1 MKRVLLLGPA
11 LAAVLSLPCA
21 GAAEAPAARRAFA
34 AVPGP
39 DAEYLLLQ
47 DRYVLESDGGI
58 VHERTVRLKIN
69 SFVAMHRLYGES
81 RVEFDPATT
90 AIETL
95 HNRTVLPNGRV
106 VPAPENAV
114 IDDLPPAA
122 HRNPLWS
129 RLGRRVFV
137 HTALEPGAVIELG
150 WRLTHRP
157 DAFPWLEVN
166 EAMAAEIPIAER
178 VVRIELP
185 AGVRLRGGVA
195 GLPADGGVPWGRPA
209 QPDVSGSAVWVW
221 WRTGAPA
228 VPDKPNAPPRAACV
242 PLLRVST
249 CPGFAA
255 LGEEFARRAAA
266 AGPVPP
272 EALAAV
278 KAAADKETDWERRVL
293 AALDVLPG
301 ELAAGAVGPALQ
313 GWRPA
318 PLAEVW
324 RAGVATPLEIA
335 VFQAAA
341 LEALGIAA
349 RPALAGVRGPAV
361 PECPALAGFE
371 RALVRVKD
379 PGGAWRLYDP
389 REAGR
394 GMPLEAALDGP
405 VLHGELGAG
414 AATPAA
420 PAWRR
425 TAVFTGAVAKDGAV
439 RGTLS
444 FSASGGALPHGT
456 LVREPQRLADD
467 LAARLLP
474 GGKAKDAGVTALG
487 RREGSLTCALEG
499 ALPAADAFGFLTLD
513 ASAIAGGVETALPV
527 LAPLARACPVALPG
541 PGVEELDLTL
551 ALPAGM
557 KIVALPA
564 SLCVRN
570 SLGAVTVAVEAR
582 PDGSL
587 RILRRIALE
596 TGEAPA
602 AAFEEVRAL
611 VNAWRDPTARSL
623 LLRREGSGG

>member
-195 GLPADGGVPWGRPA
+195 GLPADDRVVDP
-209 QPDVSGSAVWVW
+209 SGSVDQIQG
-221 WRTGAPA
+221 RM
-228 VPDKPNAPPRAACV
+228 
-242 PLLRVST
+242 
-249 CPGFAA
+249 
-255 LGEEFARRAAA
+255 
-266 AGPVPP
+266 
-272 EALAAV
+272 EALFCQPNF
-278 KAAADKETDWERRVL
+278 R
-293 AALDVLPG
+293 
-301 ELAAGAVGPALQ
+301 
-313 GWRPA
+313 
-318 PLAEVW
+318 
-324 RAGVATPLEIA
+324 GV
-335 VFQAAA
+335 
-341 LEALGIAA
+341 
-349 RPALAGVRGPAV
+349 
-361 PECPALAGFE
+361 
-371 RALVRVKD
+371 RALVGD
-379 PGGAWRLYDP
+379 P
-389 REAGR
+389 AGTP
-394 GMPLEAALDGP
+394 GNLGSDTIFHP
-405 VLHGELGAG
+405 VLD
-414 AATPAA
+414 
-420 PAWRR
+420 R
-425 TAVFTGAVAKDGAV
+425 
-439 RGTLS
+439 
-444 FSASGGALPHGT
+444 
-456 LVREPQRLADD
+456 
-467 LAARLLP
+467 
-474 GGKAKDAGVTALG
+474 
-487 RREGSLTCALEG
+487 
-499 ALPAADAFGFLTLD
+499 
-513 ASAIAGGVETALPV
+513 
-527 LAPLARACPVALPG
+527 
-541 PGVEELDLTL
+541 
-551 ALPAGM
+551 
-557 KIVALPA
+557 
-564 SLCVRN
+564 
-570 SLGAVTVAVEAR
+570 
-582 PDGSL
+582 
-587 RILRRIALE
+587 LRRIAVPPNGGRQRHFNGQLP
-596 TGEAPA
+596 GLGR
-602 AAFEEVRAL
+602 VGDG
-611 VNAWRDPTARSL
+611 NRSL
-623 LLRREGSGG
+623 FTRDLAVADHVCRGSRGGKCHHGYSSGKQHIPGFHYGPPMPQ